1 MPLVTRAF
9 AALLALSRYGWRE
22 EDLQILL
29 PPAAAVLFPGRP
41 PVAWDALRFAA
52 FRRFFRAHMVARGE
66 FQQFDFAHSS
76 LRAAIRQQLQGAWK
90 PVAADPIPAL
100 HTAIA
105 DCLETTLHEAPTRP
119 DEMMFQT
126 LGTRDLPRFTRYYAE
141 PKTGS
146 GKLAEFL
153 VEESHTSSQELL
165 RFVLSSIADER
176 LPEAEQAVVGRKFN
190 FDLHDALGERD
201 GWALQGPVLEA
212 ASALFD
218 RLVRRNPNSADFAR
232 DLWVSYCRMAQIEE
246 HTGGGKALDCWRK
259 AYAAIS
265 EMKQRGILLPTDEQY
280 LETLAAKAHGSEP
293 AHSLPAGSGQQ
304 SHRVQIH
311 GYYSTPHPSANGA
324 HAAQLNME
332 YQKARKAWE
341 ALPWLK
347 RVRTPKPEP
356 PTGI

>member
-1 MPLVTRAF
+1 M
-9 AALLALSRYGWRE
+9 G
-22 EDLQILL
+22 DL
-29 PPAAAVLFPGRP
+29 
-41 PVAWDALRFAA
+41 
-52 FRRFFRAHMVARGE
+52 HRG
-66 FQQFDFAHSS
+66 
-76 LRAAIRQQLQGAWK
+76 
-90 PVAADPIPAL
+90 
-100 HTAIA
+100 
-105 DCLETTLHEAPTRP
+105 
-119 DEMMFQT
+119 
-126 LGTRDLPRFTRYYAE
+126 LGH
-141 PKTGS
+141 G
-146 GKLAEFL
+146 
-153 VEESHTSSQELL
+153 
-165 RFVLSSIADER
+165 
-176 LPEAEQAVVGRKFN
+176 EQALEFHQKAF
-190 FDLHDALGERD
+190 EIRD
-201 GWALQGPVLEA
+201 ELY
-212 ASALFD
+212 
-218 RLVRRNPNSADFAR
+218 RRNPNSADFAR